1 MCIRLVSRICHEGAA
16 ANVDFKLCRR
26 QLDDHKTSYK
36 VKTSSSEAKIVELE
50 WEVLRFFK
58 AGRKRGPMDY
68 PSFRWREKSSS
79 RFEFR
84 RENGLSVQVFRNS
97 SVQP

>member
-1 MCIRLVSRICHEGAA
+1 MLISNSAVGCWTITRRAG
-16 ANVDFKLCRR
+16 KL
-26 QLDDHKTSYK
+26 KPPV
-36 VKTSSSEAKIVELE
+36 VKQKSFELE
-50 WEVLRFFK
+50 REVLRFFK

-68 PSFRWREKSSS
+68 PSFRWMEKSSS
-79 RFEFR
+79 GFEFR

>member
-1 MCIRLVSRICHEGAA
+1 MLISNSAVGSWTITRRAA
-16 ANVDFKLCRR
+16 KL
-26 QLDDHKTSYK
+26 KPPA
-36 VKTSSSEAKIVELE
+36 VKQKSFELE
-50 WEVLRFFK
+50 REVLRFFK

-68 PSFRWREKSSS
+68 PSSRWREKSSS
-79 RFEFR
+79 GFEFR

>member
-1 MCIRLVSRICHEGAA
+1 MLISNSAVGSWTITRRAA
-16 ANVDFKLCRR
+16 KL
-26 QLDDHKTSYK
+26 KPPA
-36 VKTSSSEAKIVELE
+36 VKQKSFELE
-50 WEVLRFFK
+50 REVLRFFK

-68 PSFRWREKSSS
+68 PSFRWREKKSNG
-79 RFEFR
+79 FEFR